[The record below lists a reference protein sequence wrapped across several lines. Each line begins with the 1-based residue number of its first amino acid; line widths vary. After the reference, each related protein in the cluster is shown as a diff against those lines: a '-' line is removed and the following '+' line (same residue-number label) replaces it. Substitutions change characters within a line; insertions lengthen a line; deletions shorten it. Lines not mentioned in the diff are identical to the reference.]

1 MSLHTDLS
9 GDLLSM
15 LDTDE
20 FAVIATIN
28 SNPVKVIFDDAYTG
42 VSIETGEVAS
52 SDPQAAA
59 RTADV
64 STVTTGTSVIIN
76 GVTYKVIGNE
86 PDGTGLSILR
96 LSKD

>member
-1 MSLHTDLS
+1 MSLSTDLS

-20 FAVIATIN
+20 FAILATIGN
-28 SNPVKVIFDDAYTG
+28 ASVKVIFDDAYTG
-42 VSIETGEVAS
+42 VNLQSGEVGT
-52 SDPQAAA
+52 SDPQIAA

-64 STVTTGTSVIIN
+64 STVTQGTSVIIN
-76 GVTYKVIGNE
+76 GVVYKVLNNE